1 MERVEAPGVRVGF
14 RTLVSLALCAAAAG
28 AAMAH
33 VAIDV
38 VGDYALTAD
47 SYDRLGHGSRELL
60 SGAALILAVVLAGR
74 GLRICCEIAAVNRTR
89 ILVSAPRVRET
100 LGFVVATVAASATL
114 VPMMEWL
121 DGRLAGISV
130 RGIDDAFGGS
140 LWLGLVTTVVCAA
153 GVALLVYGIAR
164 WLVSHR
170 DTIVTIIETLLRSV
184 TGSHR
189 PSSYDLAEQLFTPRR
204 RRTPNALRL
213 SKRGPPERV
222 FA

>member
-140 LWLGLVTTVVCAA
+140 LWLGLVTTASRA
-153 GVALLVYGIAR
+153 GSSPIATPSSPLSR
-164 WLVSHR
+164 RCCVPLPGAIVR
-170 DTIVTIIETLLRSV
+170 RVTISPNNSSPRGAGALQTRCVSPSVDLLSASSRS
-184 TGSHR
+184 S
-189 PSSYDLAEQLFTPRR
+189 F
-204 RRTPNALRL
+204 
-213 SKRGPPERV
+213 
-222 FA
+222 

>member
-1 MERVEAPGVRVGF
+1 
-14 RTLVSLALCAAAAG
+14 
-28 AAMAH
+28 MAH
-33 VAIDV
+33 YAIDV

-47 SYDRLGHGSRELL
+47 SYDHLNHSSRDLI
-60 SGAALILAVVLAGR
+60 SAVALVLAAIIAAR
-74 GLRICCEIAAVNRTR
+74 GLRVCCEIAAANRTR
-89 ILVSAPRVRET
+89 ILTSTPRLREA
-100 LGFVVATVAASATL
+100 LGFVAAAVAASATL